1 MITKSYNHPKMKKQR
16 LAIAQG
22 HIIFPNMGSFGEY
35 ACANQQN
42 KQANKVI
49 APIKLLI
56 VTTIPR
62 SQNNTKNIGNLIN
75 KKIILKIAP
84 TQTKQSFLGLGLD
97 LFINS

>member
-1 MITKSYNHPKMKKQR
+1 M
-16 LAIAQG
+16 AQG
-22 HIIFPNMGSFGEY
+22 HIIFPNMGSLGAYE
-35 ACANQQN
+35 CANQQK

-49 APIKLLI
+49 EPMKLLI

-62 SQNNTKNIGNLIN
+62 SQNNTKKIGNLIN

-84 TQTKQSFLGLGLD
+84 TQTKKSFLGLGLD